1 MASRKDY
8 YDILG
13 VRRGATDEEIEKA
26 YLKLTR
32 TYHFDRPP
40 GNKTAE
46 FRFREISEAYEI
58 LSNKEK
64 RERYDRAGSELP
76 FPDIGWEYD
85 PEEGEEEDFTLEG
98 FEDVFERGIGRRE
111 QAPFRKP
118 QKGKGL
124 FFSLEIKFEEAIR
137 GTVKEVRAER
147 EISCSDCSGKGVD
160 PASPQKVCD
169 ECGGAGQVQIGLPPT
184 AFSHICPRCGGGW
197 RVHLELC
204 GSCSGKGKRTRREV
218 VSIEIPSGVGD
229 GCRIYLTGMGQTGNG
244 GGPAGDLVV
253 NINVQEHPYFLRR
266 GDDLHL
272 TVPLAVWEAALGAE
286 IEIPTLEGPVTITV
300 PQGTQSGD
308 RLRLMG
314 KGVPH
319 FHGGGRGDQVVSL
332 EIVLPQ
338 RLNEKSKKIL
348 GELKQLNPGDPRK
361 RCGWHFHP

>member
-13 VRRGATDEEIEKA
+13 VRRGATEEEIEKA
-26 YLKLTR
+26 YRRLTR
-32 TYHFDRPP
+32 TYQLDRPP
-40 GNKTAE
+40 GNRTAE
-46 FRFREISEAYEI
+46 SRFREISEAYEI

-64 RERYDRAGSELP
+64 RERYDRSGGELP

-85 PEEGEEEDFTLEG
+85 PEEGEEEDFGLEG
-98 FEDVFERGIGRRE
+98 FEDVFERGIGRGQ

-124 FFSLEIKFEEAIR
+124 FFSLELKFEEAVR
-137 GTVKEVRAER
+137 GTVKEILAER
-147 EISCSDCSGKGVD
+147 EISCPECAGKGVD

-184 AFSHICPRCGGGW
+184 AFSYICPRCRGGG
-197 RVHLELC
+197 RVHLQLC
-204 GSCSGKGKRTRREV
+204 GSCSGKGQRTQKEV
-218 VSIEIPSGVGD
+218 VFIEIPPGVDD
-229 GCRIYLTGMGQTGNG
+229 GCRIYLTGMGQVGNS
-244 GGPAGDLVV
+244 GGPTGDLGVT
-253 NINVQEHPYFLRR
+253 IRVQEHPYFLRR

-286 IEIPTLEGPVTITV
+286 VEVPTLDGPVTLAI
-300 PQGTQSGD
+300 PQGTQSRD
-308 RLRLMG
+308 RLRLAG

-319 FHGGGRGDQVVSL
+319 FHGGGRGDQVISL

-338 RLNEKSKKIL
+338 GLNDRSKDVL
-348 GELKQLNPGDPRK
+348 GELKRLNPEDPRQG
-361 RCGWHFHP
+361 CGWRLHP

>member
-13 VRRGATDEEIEKA
+13 VRRGATEGEIEKA

-32 TYHFDRPP
+32 TYQLDRPP
-40 GNKTAE
+40 GNKTTE

-58 LSNKEK
+58 LSNKGK
-64 RERYDRAGSELP
+64 RERYDRSGSELP

-85 PEEGEEEDFTLEG
+85 PEEGEEEDFNLEG
-98 FEDVFERGIGRRE
+98 FEDVFERGIGRGE

-118 QKGKGL
+118 QKGKDL
-124 FFSLEIKFEEAIR
+124 FRSLEIKFEETIR

-147 EISCSDCSGKGVD
+147 EISCPDCSGKGVD

-169 ECGGAGQVQIGLPPT
+169 ECGGAGQVQIGLPPS
-184 AFSHICPRCGGGW
+184 AFSHICPRCRGGG

-204 GSCSGKGKRTRREV
+204 GSCSGKGKRTRKEV
-218 VSIEIPSGVGD
+218 VLIEIPSGVDD
-229 GCRIYLTGMGQTGNG
+229 GCRIHLTGMGQSGNG
-244 GGPAGDLVV
+244 GAAAGDLV
-253 NINVQEHPYFLRR
+253 INLKVQEHPFFLRR
-266 GDDLHL
+266 GDDVHL
-272 TVPLAVWEAALGAE
+272 AVPLAVWEAALGAE
-286 IEIPTLEGPVTITV
+286 VEIPTLDGTVTLTI

-308 RLRLMG
+308 RLRLIG

-332 EIVLPQ
+332 TIVLPQ
-338 RLNEKSKKIL
+338 GLSENSKKIL
-348 GELKQLNPGDPRK
+348 GELKRLNPEDPRE
-361 RCGWHFHP
+361 RCGWRFHP